1 MMLEDFEGLAP
12 RAMAG
17 EGETALDPTLLPQS
31 EGIALLGVPPPEL
44 ESFKLAQLA
53 RAFGL
58 RSTKVG
64 DIDGF
69 VRGLPAGL
77 AFSFSAPS
85 KLACAMTCGGAIQD
99 ELAGAPPVV
108 FSSDD
113 GLSGGFGQS
122 GSIFASSSLLVSTA
136 ITEAMGAEVVRACL
150 SSASPFIKTSPSA
163 TSLNTG
169 VSLVPS

>member
-1 MMLEDFEGLAP
+1 
-12 RAMAG
+12 MAG

-31 EGIALLGVPPPEL
+31 EGIALLGVSPPEL
-44 ESFKLAQLA
+44 ESFKLAQLLPGA
-53 RAFGL
+53 LAVGL

-64 DIDGF
+64 DIEGF

-77 AFSFSAPS
+77 AFSFSASS
-85 KLACAMTCGGAIQD
+85 KLARAMTCGGAIQD

-136 ITEAMGAEVVRACL
+136 ISEAMGAGVERACP
-150 SSASPFIKTSPSA
+150 SSAPHPAVSSTESFTSTITGFSLAPS
-163 TSLNTG
+163 
-169 VSLVPS
+169 